1 MLSKIR
7 TVALASFI
15 SSMALTAQAQSP
27 VKFGIKTG
35 INVSNFRFSQS
46 VFNRSNRTGWFAGPT
61 VKFSLPFGLG
71 LDASVLYDYRSAKF
85 DAFGDVQ
92 TVRQEQLAVPVNL
105 RSSIGLGSLASIFFF
120 AGPQVA
126 FNVGDKDYHWTRGS
140 SYSLKKSNFSV
151 NLGFGI
157 TVIRHL
163 QLSANYNIA
172 CGKTGETT
180 WVDVTSAV
188 GSTLAQNQWNAR
200 NNSWQL
206 GLAYFF

>member
-1 MLSKIR
+1 MLNKIR
-7 TVALASFI
+7 SVALASML
-15 SSMALTAQAQSP
+15 SSMALTVQAQSP
-27 VKFGIKTG
+27 LKFGVKTG
-35 INVSNFRFSQS
+35 LNVSNFRFRQS
-46 VFNRSNRTGWFAGPT
+46 DFNRSNRTGWYAGPT
-61 VKFSLPFGLG
+61 VKLSLPFGLG
-71 LDASVLYDYRSAKF
+71 LDASVLYDYRSVKLAAYGNF
-85 DAFGDVQ
+85 Q
-92 TVRQEQLAVPVNL
+92 TVRQEQLAVPINL

-120 AGPQVA
+120 AGPQVS
-126 FNVGDKDYHWTRGS
+126 FNVGDKDFHWTQGS

-172 CGKTGETT
+172 CGKTGNIT
-180 WVDVTSAV
+180 WGDDTSVV
-188 GSTLAQNQWNAR
+188 GSALAQNQWSTR